1 MAATSCLIK
10 RLVKP
15 ISGVS
20 SYGKCGMIS
29 FITSK
34 NSLSL
39 NRCAS
44 SFSFVP
50 EKADPALGETK
61 KINLFQALTDAMDI
75 ALKSDPSTVIFGEDV
90 AFGGVFR
97 CTVGLR
103 EKHGKD
109 RVFNTP
115 LSEQGIVGFGIGL
128 ASAGA
133 TAVAEIQFAD
143 YILPAFDQLINE
155 AAKFRYRSGNLFD
168 CGGLTVRAPCGA
180 VGHGAVYHSQSNESF
195 FAHVPGLKV
204 VIPRSPIKAKGLL
217 LASIRDPNPVIF
229 FEPKIL
235 YRQSVEEVPVCDYV
249 LPLSEAEVI
258 LKGSDVTLVGWGTQ
272 VHVLREVCKLAQD
285 QLGVSCELIDLQ
297 TILPW
302 DKETVIKS
310 VLKTGR
316 LLVAHEATH
325 TGGFGG
331 EIVSTVQ
338 ENCFL
343 SLEAPIMRVCGWDTP
358 FPHIFEPFYLPDK
371 WRCFEAIKKMM
382 EY

>member
-1 MAATSCLIK
+1 MEWDYGA
-10 RLVKP
+10 LVKMEWD
-15 ISGVS
+15 
-20 SYGKCGMIS
+20 YG
-29 FITSK
+29 
-34 NSLSL
+34 
-39 NRCAS
+39 
-44 SFSFVP
+44 
-50 EKADPALGETK
+50 ALVKMEWDYG
-61 KINLFQALTDAMDI
+61 ALVKMEWDYG
-75 ALKSDPSTVIFGEDV
+75 ALVKMEWDY
-90 AFGGVFR
+90 
-97 CTVGLR
+97 
-103 EKHGKD
+103 
-109 RVFNTP
+109 
-115 LSEQGIVGFGIGL
+115 
-128 ASAGA
+128 GA
-133 TAVAEIQFAD
+133 LVKMEWD
-143 YILPAFDQLINE
+143 Y
-155 AAKFRYRSGNLFD
+155 
-168 CGGLTVRAPCGA
+168 GA
-180 VGHGAVYHSQSNESF
+180 LVKMEWDYGALVKMEWDYGALVKMEWDYG
-195 FAHVPGLKV
+195 ALVKMEWDYGALVKMEWDYGALVKMEWDYGALV